1 MAALILMMIAAP
13 RFGEGRASVLCR
25 LLFGLV
31 AWWVVLTIAPI
42 TWFILPRLL
51 AEEISDAVPGWQNAS
66 LWYCGPVGLANTLF
80 NQFRKWGMPAR
91 RMHRE
96 FFDMR

>member
-1 MAALILMMIAAP
+1 MVERLALAKLRADAEAAGVNLVI
-13 RFGEGRASVLCR
+13 RCSRTEGR
-25 LLFGLV
+25 
-31 AWWVVLTIAPI
+31 LTP
-42 TWFILPRLL
+42 
-51 AEEISDAVPGWQNAS
+51 EEIRDAVPDWQNAS